1 MNYSV
6 EILEKAKE
14 IHNRVLVLDTHI
26 DINTDYFTF
35 HKNYS
40 HDLDNQV
47 NLPKMDKGGL
57 DVAWL
62 IVYTAQ
68 GALTQDGYN
77 QAYNNAIR
85 KFDAI
90 KRLTTEIAPQ
100 KIGLATNSSQAKEL
114 HASGKKIVMI
124 GVENAYPIG
133 TNISVVKEF
142 YDQGARYMSL
152 SHNGHNQ
159 FCHSNTGEQEPFW
172 IDKGLSNLGKQLVV
186 EMNKLGMMIDV
197 SHPSKQSM
205 KDMIE
210 LSKAPIIASHSS
222 ARALCDHS
230 RNLDD
235 EQLKWMKKNGGVVQ
249 AVAFSAY
256 INSEKHCIYEQALN
270 QKISQLAKNHGVKMK
285 PWNEIQKMK
294 NFETEKFISTYKE
307 ICEEALSLIT
317 EKDPRPVDVA
327 DFVDHIDYLIDVM
340 GIDHVGISSDF
351 DGGGGI
357 DGWNDASETL
367 NITAELVKRGYT
379 ESQITQ
385 LWGGNLLRVL
395 DEVEKIAKEFQS
407 KEIS

>member
-6 EILEKAKE
+6 EILQKAKE

-26 DINTDYFTF
+26 DIHTDHFTF
-35 HKNYS
+35 SKNYL
-40 HDLDNQV
+40 HELDNQV
-47 NLPKMDKGGL
+47 NLLAMEKGGL

-68 GALTQDGYN
+68 GALTEDGYK
-77 QAYNNAIR
+77 QAYNNAIS

-90 KRLTTEIAPQ
+90 WRLTKEIAPER
-100 KIGLATNSSQAKEL
+100 IGLAINSSQVKEL
-114 HASGKKIVMI
+114 HASGKKVAMI

-133 TNISVVKEF
+133 ENISGVKEF
-142 YDQGARYMSL
+142 YDKGARYMSL

-159 FCHSNTGEQEPFW
+159 FCHSNTGEQDRFW
-172 IDKGLSNLGKQLVV
+172 VDKGLSNLGKQLVI

-222 ARALCDHS
+222 VRALCDHS

-235 EQLKWMKKNGGVVQ
+235 EQLKWMKNNGGVVQ
-249 AVAFSAY
+249 VVAFSAY
-256 INSEKHCIYEQALN
+256 INAEKHCAHEEALN
-270 QKISQLAKNHGVKMK
+270 QKISVLVKNQGLKMK
-285 PWNEIQKMK
+285 SWDEIRKMK
-294 NFETEKFISTYKE
+294 NFETEKFISTYQK
-307 ICEEALSLIT
+307 ISEEALSSKT

-327 DFVDHIDYLIDVM
+327 DFVDHIDYLVNTI

-357 DGWNDASETL
+357 EGWNDASETL
-367 NITAELVKRGYT
+367 NITTELVKRGYN
-379 ESQITQ
+379 EPQISQ
-385 LWGGNLLRVL
+385 LWSGNLLRVL
-395 DEVEKIAKEFQS
+395 DEVENVARDLQS
-407 KEIS
+407 QEKS